1 MKNRGRYVRQL
12 LAGIAVIV
20 GFHLLL
26 VKKFFPELSFPLFLK
41 LDLVN
46 AFIFLIGLPIVT
58 IGNTM
63 DDSGFVGRFLVLTTV
78 QMLSFMALLAA
89 LFYVQTPDFRP
100 VVLHL
105 VALFVALLAMQSTVM
120 IRSLL
125 KKAD

>member
-1 MKNRGRYVRQL
+1 MRNRGKYTRNLVL
-12 LAGIAVIV
+12 GIAVIV
-20 GFHLLL
+20 GLHLLL
-26 VKKFFPELSFPLFLK
+26 VKVFYPELSFSSFLK

-58 IGNTM
+58 IGNTS
-63 DDSGFVGRFLVLTTV
+63 DNAGFVGRFLVLTTV

-105 VALFVALLAMQSTVM
+105 VALFVALLAMQSVVM
-120 IRSLL
+120 IRTIS
-125 KKAD
+125 KKEE